1 MCFTVPYKSA
11 HALCNCTVTRHCN
24 ISVDMLGMYPMNGA
38 VEGSKVDSSASSSAS
53 ASSTYSRPSVIGVSD
68 DLDDDKTQSTSL

>member
-1 MCFTVPYKSA
+1 
-11 HALCNCTVTRHCN
+11 
-24 ISVDMLGMYPMNGA
+24 MNGA